1 MKDFYGKGY
10 KKMMIVPILM
20 LIPLLFLILVF
31 PGVSQ
36 GTDLTGGNVIIVR
49 SESAMTDAQIKEAL
63 AEFSLP
69 ELKVSTIASPT
80 GFGAWISYSKDP
92 KVTQVEDLL
101 SKAETSIDNDAE
113 SIAFSNS
120 ALAVLGKPEDQ
131 FANSK
136 LALIAA
142 QDALAAYKEDFSQK
156 LQDTLTAK
164 LSLGENAEFQKR
176 EVSPTLG
183 AATMQSAA
191 MIILVGFALIIVIV
205 FISFRQLVPSAAIIQ
220 AMIFDVIAG
229 VAGMALLNIPLS
241 LTTLPALLMLIG
253 YSVDTDIMLTSRVL
267 KGKDGTPASR
277 ASSSV
282 LTGLTMSGTTIVALL
297 AMLIISYFYQIE
309 VIYQISAILVFGLIG
324 DIISTWL
331 MNGPILL
338 WFMEKKE
345 RGEFK

>member
-1 MKDFYGKGY
+1 MKDFYGKDY
-10 KKMMIVPILM
+10 KKMMI
-20 LIPLLFLILVF
+20 IPLIMLLPMLFLIFVF
-31 PGVSQ
+31 PGVSP

-49 SESAMTDAQIKEAL
+49 SESAITDIQIKDAL

-101 SKAETSIDNDAE
+101 SKAETSIDTDAD
-113 SIAFSNS
+113 SIAFSNQ
-120 ALAVLGKPEDQ
+120 ALIVLGKPEQQ
-131 FANSK
+131 FANAK
-136 LALIAA
+136 LAMIAA
-142 QDALAAYKEDFSQK
+142 QDALAAYKENFSQK
-156 LQDTLTAK
+156 LQDTLTTK

-183 AATMQSAA
+183 GATMQSSIF
-191 MIILVGFALIIVIV
+191 MVLLGFVLITIIV
-205 FISFRQLVPSAAIIQ
+205 FISFRQFIPSVAIIQ
-220 AMIFDVIAG
+220 AMTFDVIAG
-229 VAGMALLNIPLS
+229 VAGMAILNIPLS

-297 AMLIISYFYQIE
+297 AMLVISYFYQIE
-309 VIYQISAILVFGLIG
+309 VIYQISAILLFGLIG
-324 DIISTWL
+324 DVISTWL

-345 RGEFK
+345 KGEFK